1 MTIFDFQKGQIGWF
15 CHSIILFWIS
25 FAAVARWPEWHWAKN
40 NYSAFCSPCP
50 CPRQFP
56 VFWQK
61 SIKFYIIVTDFLQS
75 ISYSQIVQNNNFD
88 LSNPSSNCYFAN
100 LICKSTYIDYTWSFA
115 IFLLFINWWWSAD
128 VYGPY
133 CEYAVKKIFMKHV
146 LIFSTS
152 RLLHLATRTPT
163 AQQSQTSPGCW
174 FLVAPASVCSSSFG

>member
-1 MTIFDFQKGQIGWF
+1 MTNFDFQKGQIGWF
-15 CHSIILFWIS
+15 CHWIILFWIS
-25 FAAVARWPEWHWAKN
+25 FAALARWPEWHWAKN

-50 CPRQFP
+50 CQFP
-56 VFWQK
+56 VFFDK
-61 SIKFYIIVTDFLQS
+61 NHCHRFLQS
-75 ISYSQIVQNNNFD
+75 INYSQIVQNNNFD